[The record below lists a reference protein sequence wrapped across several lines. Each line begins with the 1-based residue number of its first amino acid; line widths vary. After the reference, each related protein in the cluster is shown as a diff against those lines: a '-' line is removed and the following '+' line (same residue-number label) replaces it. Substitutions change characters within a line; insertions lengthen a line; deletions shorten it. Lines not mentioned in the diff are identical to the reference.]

1 MLIGR
6 DIVEKVSVGFGVG
19 SEKTFG
25 RSSLGSDCRKALLK
39 LKSFQRTQRLIEI
52 LRDKQFSICTDQ
64 ARVRLQKRFG
74 SSLDKV
80 SGNFYIGF
88 KLNSKKNDPAGIS
101 GLRI

>member
-1 MLIGR
+1 M
-6 DIVEKVSVGFGVG
+6 EKVSVGFGVG

-25 RSSLGSDCRKALLK
+25 RSSLGSDFRKTLSK
-39 LKSFQRTQRLIEI
+39 FESFERTQRLIEI
-52 LRDKQFSICTDQ
+52 LRDKQFSTCTDQ

-88 KLNSKKNDPAGIS
+88 KFNSRKNDLVGIS
-101 GLRI
+101 GLRV